1 MATAAP
7 SSFLSNAARRI
18 PPIQCLLTFE
28 ALARL
33 RSVTQTAEE
42 LCVTP
47 SAVSHRVK
55 QLEQILGVRLFG
67 RADFSLTTEGSAY
80 LAHVREGLGA
90 LQRFPGQ
97 AAAPGRRR
105 LKLAVTPTFARTI
118 LIPRLRQ
125 FTEAYPEIDLALQV
139 SIPLL
144 DVVAEDADLM
154 VRFGAGHYADVE
166 HVEIARDVVTPLASP
181 AFVRE
186 HGPFDRPEDLEGV
199 PLLRSPLEPWRTW
212 FAATGL
218 DWAEP
223 SEGSQFNDI
232 GLMCDGAAA
241 GMGVALVRLKLG
253 APWLENGT
261 LVRLFATDTA
271 SPHAHYLC
279 WRTGTMDRLP
289 SGCARPWRSRGI
301 PLSRLWRLPPSLG
314 CAGKGDAA
322 LAAGRPLLG
331 CPRPSRALLHQ
342 VQAKISPSACP
353 SSARS
358 YQLVSI
364 SVFFTNTCRKPHT
377 PPVPIPYSGDHEH
390 RQHVRCRPFARRALC
405 APG

>member
-7 SSFLSNAARRI
+7 SSSFLSSAARRI

-33 RSVTQTAEE
+33 RSVTQTADE

-105 LKLAVTPTFARTI
+105 LKLAVTPPFARTI

-154 VRFGAGHYADVE
+154 VRFGPGHYADVE
-166 HVEIARDVVTPLASP
+166 HLELALAHVVCC
-181 AFVRE
+181 
-186 HGPFDRPEDLEGV
+186 HG
-199 PLLRSPLEPWRTW
+199 
-212 FAATGL
+212 
-218 DWAEP
+218 
-223 SEGSQFNDI
+223 
-232 GLMCDGAAA
+232 
-241 GMGVALVRLKLG
+241 
-253 APWLENGT
+253 
-261 LVRLFATDTA
+261 
-271 SPHAHYLC
+271 
-279 WRTGTMDRLP
+279 
-289 SGCARPWRSRGI
+289 
-301 PLSRLWRLPPSLG
+301 PSLG
-314 CAGKGDAA
+314 RAQRGLAVQRHRPDVRWRRSRHGRSAGAPE
-322 LAAGRPLLG
+322 AGRTVAG
-331 CPRPSRALLHQ
+331 ERHAG
-342 VQAKISPSACP
+342 A
-353 SSARS
+353 
-358 YQLVSI
+358 
-364 SVFFTNTCRKPHT
+364 
-377 PPVPIPYSGDHEH
+377 PV
-390 RQHVRCRPFARRALC
+390 
-405 APG
+405 